1 MTSYV
6 RDKSGKKR
14 LIKNKHCCTVGNIKY
29 RNEQDVRMSTAKIEV
44 RNYSNHQEYIDHQ
57 KSKADH
63 GTPLYNLLLNE
74 LLELDCG
81 GFRENFRPYTE
92 MLSGCRNALC
102 LGARTGQEVFVL
114 RELGVEEA
122 IGIDLVATPP
132 IGYGG

>member
-1 MTSYV
+1 
-6 RDKSGKKR
+6 
-14 LIKNKHCCTVGNIKY
+14 
-29 RNEQDVRMSTAKIEV
+29 MSTAKIEV
-44 RNYSNHQEYIDHQ
+44 RNYSNYQEYIDHQ

-74 LLELDCG
+74 LWEPDCE
-81 GFRENFRPYTE
+81 GFRENFRPYRE

-114 RELGVEEA
+114 RELGVEDV